1 MPIPDKPITR
11 EEMYLNTMAGGA
23 GVLPDEPITRK
34 EKYLAK
40 AAGVA
45 VETPEPVTREEM
57 YLAEIANGGGS
68 GGASSLNDL
77 SDVKITNPTVWQ
89 TLVYRESPS
98 PGFTNR
104 QYPFARLAGIS
115 NNVPGAGITLLST
128 SGDGAVFDYYQC
140 VESPNFGASIAQGFE
155 QVITVLKP
163 VAKSA
168 GKAGTK
174 VPAANAASL
183 VSSFANIQDTKK
195 RVPVAIFGDYVFFPK
210 GRISSTKFLFSS
222 ADTDSD
228 GVYDI
233 IFAVDANASAVYVTV
248 EYTACPA
255 MS

>member
-1 MPIPDKPITR
+1 MALPDPVTR
-11 EEMYLNTMAGGA
+11 KEMYLN
-23 GVLPDEPITRK
+23 
-34 EKYLAK
+34 K
-40 AAGVA
+40 AATGSGSVP
-45 VETPEPVTREEM
+45 PEPVTREEM

-77 SDVKITNPTVWQ
+77 SDVKITNPTTGQ
-89 TLVYRESPS
+89 TLVYSSYSARFYS
-98 PGFTNR
+98 TK
-104 QYPFARLAGIS
+104 YPFAYLEGIS
-115 NNVPGAGITLLST
+115 HNVNEAGITLISA